1 MKVVAQICLAFLL
14 LISPVLTKAVETPLV
29 TVQTAVNQ
37 VMDILNDRALEGEDG
52 AAEKVKRIW
61 GIVDGV
67 FDYQKLSQQ
76 ALGKNWRTI
85 TPEER
90 EEFTRLFSRFLGQVY
105 ITKISTFSD
114 NTVNFAGEVALSDT
128 VSEVRTKVRTAQNEI
143 PIAYRLTLKD
153 GEWKVYDV
161 IVEGVSLLNNYRS
174 QFRDILAKRSMQSLL
189 AQLREKV

>member
-1 MKVVAQICLAFLL
+1 MKVVAQICLAVLL
-14 LISPVLTKAVETPLV
+14 LLSPVLTQAAETPLV
-29 TVQTAVNQ
+29 TVQSAVNR
-37 VMDILNDRALEGEDG
+37 VMAILNDKALQGEAG
-52 AAEKVKRIW
+52 AAAKVEKIW

-105 ITKISTFSD
+105 ITKISSFSD

-128 VSEVRTKVRTAQNEI
+128 VSEVRTKVKTAQNEI

-174 QFRDILAKRSMQSLL
+174 QFRDILAKKSMQSLL

>member
-1 MKVVAQICLAFLL
+1 MKVVAQIYLALFLL
-14 LISPVLTKAVETPLV
+14 FFCVPAQAAEAPLV

-37 VMDILNDRALEGEDG
+37 VMAILNDKALQGEEGT
-52 AAEKVKRIW
+52 AEKVKKIW
-61 GIVDGV
+61 VIVDGV
-67 FDYQKLSQQ
+67 FDYKKLSQQ

-105 ITKISTFSD
+105 ITKISSFSD
-114 NTVNFAGEVALSDT
+114 NTVNFTGEVALSAT
-128 VSEVRTKVRTAQNEI
+128 VSEVRTKVKTAQNEI